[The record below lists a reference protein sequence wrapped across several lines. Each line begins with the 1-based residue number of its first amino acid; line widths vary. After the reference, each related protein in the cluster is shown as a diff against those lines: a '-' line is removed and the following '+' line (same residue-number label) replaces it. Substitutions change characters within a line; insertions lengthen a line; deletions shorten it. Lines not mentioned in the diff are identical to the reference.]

1 MELERKITKIGKSYG
16 VTIPLELLK
25 EHGIDP
31 GDMVQ
36 ISSHNGEISLQKS
49 RKVDIPKR
57 ISSDFFEVLEE
68 TTTQHGEALKRLVD
82 R

>member
-1 MELERKITKIGKSYG
+1 MELERKITRIGKSYG

-36 ISSHNGEISLQKS
+36 ISSHDGEISLQKS
-49 RKVDIPKR
+49 RKVSLPKG
-57 ISSDFFEVLEE
+57 ISSDFFEVLKE
-68 TTTQHGEALKRLVD
+68 TTAKHEEALKGLVD

>member
-16 VTIPLELLK
+16 VTIPLDLLK
-25 EHGIDP
+25 KNNIHP

-36 ISSHNGEISLQKS
+36 LSSKDGEISLQKS
-49 RKVDIPKR
+49 CKVTLPEG
-57 ISSDFFEVLEE
+57 ISPDFFDVLKEITE
-68 TTTQHGEALKRLVD
+68 KHDEALKGLVD

>member
-16 VTIPLELLK
+16 ITIPLELLK
-25 EHGIDP
+25 EHDIEP

-49 RKVDIPKR
+49 RKVDLPKG
-57 ISSDFFEVLEE
+57 ISSDFFKVLEE
-68 TTTQHGEALKRLVD
+68 TTTQHEEALKGLVD